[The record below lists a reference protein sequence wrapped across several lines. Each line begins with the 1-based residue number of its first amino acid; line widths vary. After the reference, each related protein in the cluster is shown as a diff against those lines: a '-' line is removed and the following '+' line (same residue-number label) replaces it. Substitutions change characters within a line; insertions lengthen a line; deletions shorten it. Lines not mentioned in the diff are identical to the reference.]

1 MTASRAVFASLL
13 GQGVAG
19 EYRAAADVDGPFAAA
34 GAGLVDEEERHR
46 QNLFSA
52 PSPSTLAAAGDAAAA
67 LVDAAVY
74 PKDAVVGV
82 AAVAAAAVFSVEL
95 LLLFSPGPQVL
106 RKMLA
111 VVEDLV
117 GSDPSS
123 YSGP

>member
-1 MTASRAVFASLL
+1 MTASKAVFVSLL
-13 GQGVAG
+13 GRGVAG

-34 GAGLVDEEERHR
+34 GVGLVDGEEQHR
-46 QNLFSA
+46 QSPFSVL
-52 PSPSTLAAAGDAAAA
+52 SPSTLAAAEDAAAA
-67 LVDAAVY
+67 LVGAAVY
-74 PKDAVVGV
+74 PEVAVVGV
-82 AAVAAAAVFSVEL
+82 AAVVAVAAFFEL
-95 LLLFSPGPQVL
+95 LSLSSPGPQVL

>member
-13 GQGVAG
+13 GRGVAG

-34 GAGLVDEEERHR
+34 GAGLVDEEERHCR
-46 QNLFSA
+46 SPFSV
-52 PSPSTLAAAGDAAAA
+52 PSPSTLAAAEDAVAA

-74 PKDAVVGV
+74 PEVAVVGV
-82 AAVAAAAVFSVEL
+82 AAVVAAAAFSEL
-95 LLLFSPGPQVL
+95 LLLSSPGPQVL
-106 RKMLA
+106 RKMFA

-117 GSDPSS
+117 GSDLSS